1 MEMTDFVGGLEFAYR
16 ETGFFVEYSS
26 LQPTETVVKTQFRCV
41 SERL

>member
-26 LQPTETVVKTQFRCV
+26 LQPTETVKSQFRGV
-41 SERL
+41 VDA